1 MSASAQERTPARTGR
16 GGVWV
21 YGVVPA
27 HAALEELERRADRL
41 PEVWVVDAG
50 ELAAIAGP
58 APADDEQGTRDQA
71 LAHARVLEAAVVDAP
86 VVPFRFGVVVDDAH
100 DVGED
105 LLLAHHDELAP
116 LLARVEGRVQMTIKA
131 TYDEDR
137 LLREI
142 VDAEPEIARLRDAVR
157 GRDDAASHAARVR
170 LGELVNA
177 AVEQARQRDGA
188 AILRRLQPVA
198 VAAVAGPLEREAMV
212 CNLPLLVE
220 RRAQRDFE
228 AAVEA
233 LADEHAGRIRF
244 RLLGPMP
251 AYDFI
256 DVADPG
262 WEPDARRPA
271 APRRRRAA

>member
-1 MSASAQERTPARTGR
+1 MTASAQEQAAARTGR
-16 GGVWV
+16 SGVWV

-27 HAALEELERRADRL
+27 HAALRELDRRADRL

-58 APADDEQGTRDQA
+58 APADDEQATRDQA

-86 VVPFRFGVVVDDAH
+86 VVPFRFGIVVDDAR

-116 LLARVEGRVQMTIKA
+116 LLERVEGRIQMTVKA
-131 TYDEDR
+131 AYDEDR

-142 VDAEPEIARLRDAVR
+142 VDGEPEVARLREQVR
-157 GRDDAASHAARVR
+157 GRDEAESHAARVR

-188 AILRRLQPVA
+188 AILQRLQPVA
-198 VAAVAGPLEREAMV
+198 VAAVAGPLEREEMV

-220 RRAQRDFE
+220 RRAERDFE
-228 AAVEA
+228 RAVEA

-256 DVADPG
+256 DVEDPG
-262 WEPDARRPA
+262 WGPEA
-271 APRRRRAA
+271 AQRRRGAP